1 MPQRVRIFPWSHT
14 FHQVKAN
21 EHFTMRLMICVCSAL
36 ILERSCCD
44 VCSGEE
50 SLSSRAIGCC
60 EFDCDDY
67 CMYCNDAFLK
77 ASNDELKDFSVRRC
91 TGGA

>member
-1 MPQRVRIFPWSHT
+1 
-14 FHQVKAN
+14 
-21 EHFTMRLMICVCSAL
+21 MRLMIYVCSAL

-50 SLSSRAIGCC
+50 SLSSRALDCC
-60 EFDCDDY
+60 ELDCDDY
-67 CMYCNDAFLK
+67 CMYYNDTFLK
-77 ASNDELKDFSVRRC
+77 ASKNEQKEFSVRRC